1 MVVSALAAL
10 EAASQSLRNREILG
24 TVGTS
29 AAALSTTHADG
40 VKRGGQA
47 AAADRCVVRAAR
59 GRRQAAAAARD
70 GSGGLLACLLQ
81 CLRPLRLPQ
90 HRLQIC
96 REGLCRQGKR
106 PLLSPPLLPRY
117 LLCCSVCYFIV
128 LVLYVVKFLVI
139 PSQDIDLVV

>member
-1 MVVSALAAL
+1 MVASALAAL
-10 EAASQSLRNREILG
+10 EAASQSLRNREILDAMG
-24 TVGTS
+24 TTT
-29 AAALSTTHADG
+29 AALSTTDADG
-40 VKRGGQA
+40 VQRGGQA
-47 AAADRCVVRAAR
+47 AAADRRVVRAAR

-70 GSGGLLACLLQ
+70 GGGGLLACLLQ
-81 CLRPLRLPQ
+81 RLRPLRLPR

-96 REGLCRQGKR
+96 RDGLRRQGKR

-139 PSQDIDLVV
+139 PSRDIDLVV